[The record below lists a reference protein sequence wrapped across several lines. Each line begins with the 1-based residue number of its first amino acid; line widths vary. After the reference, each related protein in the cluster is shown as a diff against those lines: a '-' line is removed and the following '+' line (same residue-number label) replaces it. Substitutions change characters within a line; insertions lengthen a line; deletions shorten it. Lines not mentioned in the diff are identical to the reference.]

1 MSDNSIKTMFYFI
14 IFLLTIYPLIELLFK
29 KHKWYVRSLIGVF
42 LVFFW
47 FIAIKYKNITD
58 KETEVAVSKVDSLST
73 ETKRLTTELKVKTDS
88 TNFYLNAL
96 RDSLKTLN
104 VSEDK
109 RKAFNNYI
117 EKVNTLNQY

>member
-14 IFLLTIYPLIELLFK
+14 VFLLTIYPLIELLIK

-47 FIAIKYKNITD
+47 FIAIKYKNVTD
-58 KETEVAVSKVDSLST
+58 KETDVAVSKADSFST
-73 ETKRLTTELKVKTDS
+73 EAKRLTNELKVKTDS
-88 TNFYLNAL
+88 TNHYLQAL
-96 RDSLKTLN
+96 KDSIKLMN

-109 RKAFNNYI
+109 RKTFNNYI
-117 EKVNTLNQY
+117 DKIETLNQY